1 VIGFQLEELGHAVDV
16 VDGGRAALAAAG
28 DNVYDLILMDMRMPD
43 LDGLEVTRRLR
54 LSERDRE
61 RRATIVAL
69 TANTLEA
76 DRAACRDAGMDDF
89 LNKPLRI
96 EELRVVL
103 DRWLVS
109 A

>member
-1 VIGFQLEELGHAVDV
+1 
-16 VDGGRAALAAAG
+16 
-28 DNVYDLILMDMRMPD
+28 MPD

-54 LSERDRE
+54 CSERDLG

-69 TANTLEA
+69 TANAFEGA
-76 DRAACRDAGMDDF
+76 RAACRDAGMDDF
-89 LNKPLRI
+89 LTKPLRI